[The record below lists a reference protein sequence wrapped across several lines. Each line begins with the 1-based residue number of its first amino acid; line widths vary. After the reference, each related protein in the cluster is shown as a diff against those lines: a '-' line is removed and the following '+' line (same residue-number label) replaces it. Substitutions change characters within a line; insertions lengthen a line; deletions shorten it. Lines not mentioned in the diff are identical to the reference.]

1 MWINN
6 KPITTT
12 GISQQTTGIKIQ
24 GKKEAAYEPV
34 IKNLSKW
41 ETQSLKTWEEN
52 GTSGFNRRE
61 SFGVALLR
69 HVQLLVMLAS
79 PMF

>member
-12 GISQQTTGIKIQ
+12 GISQVTNGIKIQ

-34 IKNLSKW
+34 ISKFS
-41 ETQSLKTWEEN
+41 QLKLVCSNRDIPEWGLIIDQTTEN
-52 GTSGFNRRE
+52 GIK
-61 SFGVALLR
+61 ALK
-69 HVQLLVMLAS
+69 V
-79 PMF
+79 FE